1 MKRILISG
9 YNSYIGNHFRKKYKK
24 KYKIINYKEDIN
36 NISKFKLFTKA
47 KKIDFFI
54 NFASLSRMQCNVNK
68 KLCKKTNFLSIKKI
82 INHFNT
88 LKFKPNF
95 IFISSSHVY
104 TNSSNKIREGDKKKP
119 VNLYGKLKLHSE
131 NYLKRN
137 YKKYCILRLF
147 NVYGKNQ
154 PENFFIPDINK
165 KIKLQKEIR
174 LNKSIR
180 DFIHVNDVVKII
192 NFIIKNNINDT
203 INVGSG
209 HGKLLIS
216 LVKMVSSKNRI
227 KPLVKIT
234 NKKDKLIANI
244 SKLRSIGYKS
254 KIDKINEKN
263 FNI

>member
-1 MKRILISG
+1 MKSILISG
-9 YNSYIGNHFRKKYKK
+9 YNSYIGNHFLKKYKK

-36 NISKFKLFTKA
+36 DISKFKLFIKA

-54 NFASLSRMQCNVNK
+54 HLASLSRMQCDVNK
-68 KLCKKTNFLSIKKI
+68 KLCKRTNFLSVKKI
-82 INHFNT
+82 INHLNT

-95 IFISSSHVY
+95 IFMSSSHVY
-104 TNSSNKIREGDKKKP
+104 TNSSYKIKEGDKKNP
-119 VNLYGKLKLHSE
+119 ASFYGKLKLQSE
-131 NYLKRN
+131 NYLKKN

-154 PENFFIPDINK
+154 PYNFFIPDMHK

-180 DFIHVNDVVKII
+180 DFIHVNDVVKIL

-209 HGKLLIS
+209 YGKLLS
-216 LVKMVSSKNRI
+216 SVVKMVSSKNKN

-234 NKKDKLIANI
+234 NKNDKLIANI

-254 KIDKINEKN
+254 KICKINEKN

>member
-1 MKRILISG
+1 MKHILISG
-9 YNSYIGNHFRKKYKK
+9 YNSFIGNYFYKKYKK
-24 KYKIINYKEDIN
+24 KYKITYYKEDIN
-36 NISKFKLFTKA
+36 NISKFKLFTKK

-54 NFASLSRMQCNVNK
+54 HFAGLSRQQCDMNK
-68 KLCKKTNFLSIKKI
+68 KLCIKTNFLSLKKI

-104 TNSSNKIREGDKKKP
+104 KNSINKIKEEYKKKP
-119 VNLYGKLKLHSE
+119 ESLYGKLKLESE
-131 NYLKRN
+131 NYLKEN
-137 YKKYCILRLF
+137 YEKYCILRLF
-147 NVYGKNQ
+147 NIYGKNQ

-165 KIKLQKEIR
+165 KIKLQKKIR

-192 NFIIKNNINDT
+192 NFIIRKKVNDIINI
-203 INVGSG
+203 GSG
-209 HGKLLIS
+209 YGIPLSSI
-216 LVKMVSSKNRI
+216 VKMISSQNKI
-227 KPLVKIT
+227 KPLIKIT
-234 NKKDKLIANI
+234 SKNGKLIANI
-244 SKLRSIGYKS
+244 SKLRSIGYKY

>member
-1 MKRILISG
+1 MKHILISG
-9 YNSYIGNHFRKKYKK
+9 FNSYIGNHFCKKYKK

-36 NISKFKLFTKA
+36 NISKFKLFTKK

-54 NFASLSRMQCNVNK
+54 HFASLSRIQCDVNK
-68 KLCKKTNFLSIKKI
+68 KLCKRTNFLSIKNI
-82 INHFNT
+82 INYFNT

-95 IFISSSHVY
+95 IFMSSSHVY
-104 TNSSNKIREGDKKKP
+104 TNSSNKIREEYKKKP
-119 VNLYGKLKLHSE
+119 ESLYGKLKLQSE
-131 NYLKRN
+131 NYLKKN

-165 KIKLQKEIR
+165 KIKLQKIIT
-174 LNKSIR
+174 LNKSKR
-180 DFIHVNDVVKII
+180 DFIHVKDVVKII

-209 HGKLLIS
+209 RGLLLSSI
-216 LVKMVSSKNRI
+216 VKIVSSQNKI
-227 KPLVKIT
+227 KPLLKI
-234 NKKDKLIANI
+234 NSKNDKLIANI
-244 SKLRSIGYKS
+244 SKLRSIGYTF